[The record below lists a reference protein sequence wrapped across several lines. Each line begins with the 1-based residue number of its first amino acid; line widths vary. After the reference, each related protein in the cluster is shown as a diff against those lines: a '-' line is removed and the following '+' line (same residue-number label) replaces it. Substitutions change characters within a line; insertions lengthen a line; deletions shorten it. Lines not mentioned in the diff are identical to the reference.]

1 MSKFIIR
8 IKDASFQDGKVRKLT
23 GNATLPSFAELIT
36 HSELDANPRTAKK
49 SNVTDDISSTLEE
62 MPELFQYMSKGILF
76 AAHGV
81 RELDR
86 SRFEIVVSKP
96 EKEGVLDGGHNTFT
110 IGRFILEKT
119 GYEDVAAVRNWGDLK
134 THWNKHVKVIESKRS
149 ELPEILIP
157 IEFVYPADTPEG
169 EQDFEDSVLAISA
182 ARNNNAQLKEAA
194 KANQAGLYEEL
205 KKNMDPNLVEYVEW
219 KENDGGRIKAPDV
232 VSLALIALSVLPP
245 EQYPVAKQLKDTPT
259 IMFSSKGQC
268 VKLYNQFMGQEGVT
282 EKVTGD
288 RVVEVVDP
296 KVKSALSL
304 IKDLPRLH
312 DLIYAQLPDAY
323 NKASPGFGRIKSVR
337 TLDTDKEL
345 KKYKNDKKAYMRSPA
360 KTKFYQKEV
369 NVSYPDGFMY
379 PLVVGLSQLIEI
391 EGDKL
396 GWKHDPDKFIEEHLP
411 AVLTSG
417 YQSII
422 KGQDYDPAKVGKEK
436 GSYQLVSNMYRVAE
450 HL

>member
-8 IKDASFQDGKVRKLT
+8 IKDASTQGGKVHKLT
-23 GNATLPSFAELIT
+23 GNATLATFAELIT

-49 SNVTDDISSTLEE
+49 SNVTDDIASTLRE

-81 RELDR
+81 RELER
-86 SRFEIVVSKP
+86 SRYEIVVSKP

-110 IGRFILEKT
+110 IGRFILELT
-119 GYEDVAAVRNWGDLK
+119 GYEDVDSVKNWGDLK
-134 THWNKHVKVIESKRS
+134 HHWSNHLNVIESKKS
-149 ELPEILIP
+149 ELPEVLIP
-157 IEFVYPADTPEG
+157 IEIVYPADTPQG

-205 KKNMDPNLVEYVEW
+205 KKNMDENLVDQVEW

-232 VSLALIALSVLPP
+232 VSLALIALSVLPD
-245 EQYPVAKQLKDTPT
+245 EKYPIAKQLKDTPT
-259 IMFSSKGQC
+259 ILFSSKGQC
-268 VKLYNQFMGQEGVT
+268 VKLYNQFMEQDGVT
-282 EKVTGD
+282 KKVTGD
-288 RVVEVVDP
+288 RVLEVVDP

-304 IKDLPRLH
+304 IKDFPRLH
-312 DLIYAQLPDAY
+312 DLIYASLPDAY
-323 NKASPGFGRIKSVR
+323 NKASPGFGRISSVR
-337 TLDTDKEL
+337 TLDKSKDFAKWR
-345 KKYKNDKKAYMRSPA
+345 NDKKAYMRAPA
-360 KTKFYQKEV
+360 KTKFYQYEV
-369 NVSYPDGFMY
+369 DVSYPDGFMY
-379 PLVVGLSQLIEI
+379 PLVVGLSELIEI
-391 EGDKL
+391 NGDEL
-396 GWKHDPDKFIEEHLP
+396 RWKHCPDKFIEENLST
-411 AVLTSG
+411 VLTSG